1 MTLWR
6 RLAIAVIAAL
16 LPATALA
23 ASSVT
28 LDRIKAHGAMVM
40 AVDAANPPFSFIKD
54 GQLDGFDIDVAREI
68 AQRLGVKLET
78 VTPAW
83 DVITAGHWQQR
94 WDISVGS
101 MAPTK
106 ARSEVLDFPAIYY
119 YAPAVIVVNKDNQSV
134 KAASDLDGKRVGVE
148 AASVYE
154 SYLDRTLVLDAPG
167 APPIAFAISGA
178 KAVSF
183 EHESDAF
190 VELAFGDGVRLD
202 AVIAGYLAASA
213 QIHQGRP
220 FRIVGKPLFAEPIAV
235 AIDKGDAAF
244 GSAIARIVAR
254 MHSDGTLRKLSLKWL
269 AADVTTPTPSG

>member
-6 RLAIAVIAAL
+6 RLAIAVATL
-16 LPATALA
+16 MLPATALA
-23 ASSVT
+23 GSAT

-40 AVDAANPPFSFIKD
+40 AVDAANPPFSFVKD
-54 GQLDGFDIDVAREI
+54 GQLDGFDIDVARAI
-68 AQRLGVKLET
+68 AERLGVKLET

-83 DVITAGHWQQR
+83 DVITAGHWQQH

-106 ARSEVLDFPAIYY
+106 ARSEVLDFPAVYY

-134 KAASDLDGKRVGVE
+134 KEAKDLDGKRIGVE
-148 AASVYE
+148 AASIYE
-154 SYLDRTLVLDAPG
+154 SYLDRALVIDAPG
-167 APPIAFAISGA
+167 MPAIEFAISGA
-178 KAVSF
+178 KTVSF
-183 EHESDAF
+183 EHEPDAF
-190 VELAFGDGVRLD
+190 AELAFGDGVRLD
-202 AVIAGYLAASA
+202 AVIASYLAAAS
-213 QIHQGRP
+213 QIRQGGR

-244 GSAIARIVAR
+244 AARIARIVTL

>member
-6 RLAIAVIAAL
+6 HLAIAVAALL
-16 LPATALA
+16 LPATAFA
-23 ASSVT
+23 GSAT

-40 AVDAANPPFSFIKD
+40 AVDAANPPFSFLKD
-54 GQLDGFDIDVAREI
+54 GQLDGFDIDVARAI
-68 AQRLGVKLET
+68 AERLGVKLET

-106 ARSEVLDFPAIYY
+106 ARSEVLDFPAVYY

-134 KAASDLDGKRVGVE
+134 KEASDLDGKRIGVE
-148 AASVYE
+148 AASIYE
-154 SYLDRTLVLDAPG
+154 SYLDRSLVIDAPG
-167 APPIAFAISGA
+167 MAPIAFAISGA

-183 EHESDAF
+183 ERESDAF
-190 VELAFGDGVRLD
+190 AELAYGDGVRLD
-202 AVIAGYLAASA
+202 AVIAGYLAAAA
-213 QIHQGRP
+213 QIHQGGR

-244 GSAIARIVAR
+244 GAKIARIVALMR
-254 MHSDGTLRKLSLKWL
+254 SDGTLRKLSLKWL

>member
-6 RLAIAVIAAL
+6 RLAIAVAAL
-16 LPATALA
+16 MLPATAFA
-23 ASSVT
+23 GSAT

-40 AVDAANPPFSFIKD
+40 AVDAANPPFSFVKD
-54 GQLDGFDIDVAREI
+54 GQLDGFDVDVARAI
-68 AQRLGVKLET
+68 AERLGVKLET

-106 ARSEVLDFPAIYY
+106 ARSEVLDFPAVYY
-119 YAPAVIVVNKDNQSV
+119 YAPAVIVVSKDNQSV
-134 KAASDLDGKRVGVE
+134 KEASDLDGKRIGVE
-148 AASVYE
+148 AASIYE
-154 SYLDRTLVLDAPG
+154 SYLDRNLVIDAPG
-167 APPIAFAISGA
+167 MPPIAFAISGA
-178 KAVSF
+178 RAVSF
-183 EHESDAF
+183 EDESNAF
-190 VELAFGDGVRLD
+190 AALAYGDGVRLD
-202 AVIAGYLAASA
+202 AVIAGYLSAAA
-213 QIHQGRP
+213 QIHQGGR

-244 GSAIARIVAR
+244 AARIARIVTLMR
-254 MHSDGTLRKLSLKWL
+254 SDGTLRKLSLKWL